1 VTLKVRLPP
10 YVSHAMVTSVVTLLI
25 SEGVA
30 DVSL

>member
-1 VTLKVRLPP
+1 
-10 YVSHAMVTSVVTLLI
+10 MVTSVVTLLI